1 MDSIIES
8 LKQMNDEE
16 AREYIALLFAGYSKR
31 KKDGKLYEISD
42 KIPKIIILTYY
53 ACIKKAMFTNM
64 LEAFK
69 EKYIPETNVKN
80 FKERYLYNENKL
92 EVVQMKEEEQGL
104 RLVYDYVLEKHDLEN
119 ISIYTLTD
127 IHELLY
133 SKTPHPEFGGKYRV
147 EPAWLF
153 NTSIETPNYYMIV
166 REMNSLRDEVSNL
179 VERGKDLGKNNSPDK
194 LFDYISDCIKLMCT
208 IIQIQPFA
216 NGNKRSTR
224 AFINLLFRLANIP
237 PVYIENKERD
247 KYQEA
252 LQEAIINKDYSKLNH
267 FYYYKIC
274 DSIIS
279 LDINLSNT
287 YNKKYSEQKHVNSN
301 DKKGAK

>member
-8 LKQMNDEE
+8 LKEMNDEE
-16 AREYIALLFAGYSKR
+16 AREYIALLFAGYTKR
-31 KKDGKLYEISD
+31 KRDGNLYEISD

-53 ACIKKAMFTNM
+53 SCVKKTMFKDI

-69 EKYIPETNVKN
+69 SKYIPGPSAKN

-104 RLVYDYVLEKHDLEN
+104 RLVYDYILSKQDLDN

-147 EPAWLF
+147 EPARLF
-153 NTSIETPNYYMIV
+153 NTSIEVPPYYMIV
-166 REMNSLRDEVSNL
+166 REMNSLQNVVSSL
-179 VERGKDLGKNNSPDK
+179 VERGTTLEKNNSPEK
-194 LFDYISDCIKLMCT
+194 LFDYISDCIELMCT
-208 IIQIQPFA
+208 IIKIQPFA

-237 PVYIENKERD
+237 PVYIENKERE

-252 LQEAIINKDYSKLNH
+252 LQEAIINGNYSRLNH

-279 LDINLSNT
+279 LDINLAN
-287 YNKKYSEQKHVNSN
+287 VN
-301 DKKGAK
+301 DKKYEEPSEIKDDSKKEIK